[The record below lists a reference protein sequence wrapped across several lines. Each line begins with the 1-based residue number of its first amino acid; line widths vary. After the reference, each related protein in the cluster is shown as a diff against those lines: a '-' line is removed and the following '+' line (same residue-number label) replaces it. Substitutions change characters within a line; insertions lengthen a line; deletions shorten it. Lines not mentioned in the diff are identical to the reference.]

1 MTISDRLDGLIR
13 LMHDASGEYEHVAA
27 TTRRA
32 LAIGIITVESSVIEQ
47 LEAVVRKLDTEIGN
61 DDAKI
66 DFAVWQDHAFFK
78 RAVKLFNPENYID
91 EEVDEAAMNRMI
103 GIFPLKSS
111 NTFTEETAKKMKTS
125 LKMLSNDAVLHHEDI
140 ALALHNGIDRIVR
153 LLKEIKRKTRQAP
166 KEYFEDYCEELLEE
180 GLGLVVQLASRNYR
194 AWKDEHEWDCLQ
206 ALEDKRM
213 QEVLTLLQ
221 SGVFSHDSR
230 PTNREIMGCKIKIM
244 PEALEHDMEIP
255 EGIDVECARFSRYVK
270 MKGDVMVI
278 DRAKLGKYLYLHQR
292 ELSESE
298 VTALKFFNQKL
309 RMIHEDIGRVDNS
322 PLLVPSSSPVPP
334 EEERETQGICSIIC
348 RLHKENVLKKM
359 GDWGLLLTAMN
370 QTEGMPNFD
379 TPSSFVSYL
388 SDSHQFKGVEL
399 PSESSVSKMVRKMCG
414 MFPEWT
420 FTDTTDIREVN
431 RRVNV
436 GRRLISAVRA
446 AKLI

>member
-47 LEAVVRKLDTEIGN
+47 LEAIVRKLDTEIGN

-66 DFAVWQDHAFFK
+66 DFAAWQDHAFFK
-78 RAVKLFNPENYID
+78 RSVKLFNPENYID

-125 LKMLSNDAVLHHEDI
+125 LKMLCNDTVLNHEDI

-180 GLGLVVQLASRNYR
+180 GLVLVVQLASRNYR

-270 MKGDVMVI
+270 MKGSVMVI

-309 RMIHEDIGRVDNS
+309 RMIHEDMGRVDSS

-334 EEERETQGICSIIC
+334 EEERETNSSGNMKRDVDTLSMLKPIFYNNEAEVRQF
-348 RLHKENVLKKM
+348 LKEI
-359 GDWGLLLTAMN
+359 
-370 QTEGMPNFD
+370 EGMPHND
-379 TPSSFVSYL
+379 ITDLVNKWVREKRI
-388 SDSHQFKGVEL
+388 SDYGNSRKGTLWSILYEAGL
-399 PSESSVSKMVRKMCG
+399 YNKSKQN
-414 MFPEWT
+414 W
-420 FTDTTDIREVN
+420 N
-431 RRVNV
+431 RRVF
-436 GRRLISAVRA
+436 
-446 AKLI
+446 